1 MNVPV
6 VLSVARIHIDAT
18 GALAATLDGEP
29 YAADRDL
36 HRGDLQGVL
45 ANITA
50 HVKAP
55 VRVEVTEADGTTYCD
70 IATPADQPSE
80 ADSAETTTEPANS
93 GIHGAGFRPGER
105 VAVAY
110 VLAHETAADDG
121 SAELRLPAAA
131 LARRRGALVLFG
143 LDSRVATL
151 LEEPA

>member
-1 MNVPV
+1 MNIPV
-6 VLSVARIHIDAT
+6 VLSVARFRIDAT
-18 GALAATLDGEP
+18 GSLAATLDGEP
-29 YAADRDL
+29 HAADRDL
-36 HRGDLQGVL
+36 HRGDLQALL
-45 ANITA
+45 ADITA
-50 HVKAP
+50 RVKTP

-70 IATPADQPSE
+70 IATPAAEPP
-80 ADSAETTTEPANS
+80 ACGRAETIAEPANP
-93 GIHGAGFRPGER
+93 GIHGAGFLPGER

-121 SAELRLPAAA
+121 TAELRLPAAA

>member
-1 MNVPV
+1 MNIPV
-6 VLSVARIHIDAT
+6 VLSVARIDIDAT

-29 YAADRDL
+29 YAPDRDL
-36 HRGDLQGVL
+36 HRGDLQALL
-45 ANITA
+45 ADITEQ
-50 HVKAP
+50 VEAP

-70 IATPADQPSE
+70 IATPAATPSE
-80 ADSAETTTEPANS
+80 PDSDETIVEPTSS